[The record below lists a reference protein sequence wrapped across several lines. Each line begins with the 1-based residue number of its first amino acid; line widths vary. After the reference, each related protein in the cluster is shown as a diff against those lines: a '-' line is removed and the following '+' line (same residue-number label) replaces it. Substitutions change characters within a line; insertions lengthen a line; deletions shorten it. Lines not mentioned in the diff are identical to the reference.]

1 MYKEL
6 YKQEINILGI
16 SSSIYLISMNEY
28 MKTILNRYKMKY
40 NPLLTNPLPP
50 RLYKYIEAGVE
61 FRKDVNSYTYKCEEN
76 FELFY
81 EDKTGNECS
90 NNKIY
95 VDKYQNTEYTLR
107 ICLNFVFALAKLLEE
122 FPDNFNIIL
131 SVNQE
136 DFVISFHCV
145 RETEQWLD
153 EDLDSY
159 PKEAIFVLTTK
170 ESVGIS
176 GTGES
181 AGQVIDPALGD
192 M

>member
-1 MYKEL
+1 MFLSTKNYQIQMYKEL
-6 YKQEINILGI
+6 YKQETNILGM

-28 MKTILNRYKMKY
+28 MKTILNRYEMKY
-40 NPLLTNPLPP
+40 RPLSTTTLPP

-61 FRKDVNSYTYKCEEN
+61 FRKDVNSYTYKCEED

-95 VDKYQNTEYTLR
+95 IDKYQNTEYTLR

-122 FPDNFNIIL
+122 FPDKFNIIL

-159 PKEAIFVLTTK
+159 PEEAIFVLTTK
-170 ESVGIS
+170 H
-176 GTGES
+176 T
-181 AGQVIDPALGD
+181 
-192 M
+192 

>member
-1 MYKEL
+1 
-6 YKQEINILGI
+6 
-16 SSSIYLISMNEY
+16 MNEY
-28 MKTILNRYKMKY
+28 MKTILNRYEMKY
-40 NPLLTNPLPP
+40 KPLSTTTLPP

-122 FPDNFNIIL
+122 F
-131 SVNQE
+131 
-136 DFVISFHCV
+136 
-145 RETEQWLD
+145 ETEQWLN

-159 PKEAIFVLTTK
+159 PEEAIFVLTTK
-170 ESVGIS
+170 H
-176 GTGES
+176 
-181 AGQVIDPALGD
+181 P
-192 M
+192 